1 MHTIYNQSKSD
12 LVEFEKLSPRSEN
25 SRHLMQRKIDRFK
38 TEVGRNSFRYRG
50 SVLWNAL
57 PYELKQIKD
66 TNGFKIKLKSHNKL
80 INDFKFTKGNITI
93 SNKKDHYFY
102 F

>member
-12 LVEFEKLSPRSEN
+12 LVELEKLSPRIEN
-25 SRHLMQRKIDRFK
+25 SRHLMQLKVDRFK
-38 TEVGRNSFRYRG
+38 MEVGRNSFRYRG

-57 PYELKQIKD
+57 PYELKQVNN
-66 TNGFKIKLKSHNKL
+66 TNHFKNKLKSHNEL

-93 SNKKDHYFY
+93 SN
-102 F
+102 

>member
-1 MHTIYNQSKSD
+1 
-12 LVEFEKLSPRSEN
+12 
-25 SRHLMQRKIDRFK
+25 MQLKVDRFK

-57 PYELKQIKD
+57 PYELKQTKD
-66 TNGFKIKLKSHNKL
+66 QNVFRNKLKSYNKL
-80 INDFKFTKGNITI
+80 INDFNFAKGNITI
-93 SNKKDHYFY
+93 SNKKDDYFY